1 MLDEQ
6 SAREFAERYAEAWNS
21 HDAELIE
28 PLVTPDVVWLDP
40 ALGIGGHP
48 FALVQLLQPAAPTVI
63 VNDKDAFHFSTS
75 AGPFTKTSRLSTLED
90 PAG

>member
-21 HDAELIE
+21 HNAERIE

-40 ALGIGGHP
+40 ALP
-48 FALVQLLQPAAPTVI
+48 EPARGVEE
-63 VNDKDAFHFSTS
+63 VKDFMRRSWA
-75 AGPFTKTSRLSTLED
+75 RLPRPPLHLGAD
-90 PAG
+90 VARAAR